1 MASCGASGWD
11 YAVCCAAIRC
21 TPADLIRCVR
31 TFNFMADENKSGKK
45 ELTMEQRLL
54 LAFVLMGLVL
64 FLTPY
69 FYKAPPPPPKTAT
82 PVSSPAAPVT
92 TPKAAAVESK
102 PQAATSLPVPGQI
115 EATSEQQFEVDTDIY
130 HITLSNRGATASSWV
145 LKKYHDH
152 AGKPLELLN
161 PAGYSTV
168 APPFALSLKDDK
180 VANVLNYGLYV
191 AKPLANGLG
200 IEYEFSDGKNY
211 AKKTFQFSKSGY
223 LSQITTDVT
232 VNGVP
237 TDHLIQW
244 RGGFGDATVLNRVAE
259 QHAVYFDP
267 HESGMAGLTQGK
279 LTNKDAKSVKDGPV
293 TVAGDYSFAGLDDRF
308 FAAVFLPKDNT
319 QTKVETIKDD
329 VPPGPAGKSE
339 MRVGVEVGGDS
350 VNHFTLFVGPKDIDL
365 LRRVDPKLQQLIDW
379 GWFGVIAKP
388 LFLAMHWLNDNFVHN
403 YGWSIVLIT
412 IAINVVLLPL
422 RVKSMKSQRKMQ
434 ALQPKLA
441 AINAKYKGLS
451 MRDPKKAEQNQEVMD
466 FYKKEGVNPMGGCLP
481 MVVQI
486 PLIYALYKVFAV
498 TIEMRGAHWLWITDL
513 SQPEQ
518 LPIHILPLIM
528 IVSQFV
534 MQRMTPNPG
543 MDPSQAKMMMFM
555 PLMFGFLFYNFSSGL
570 VLYWLTS
577 NLVQIGQQW
586 MVNRM
591 MPAPPPP
598 PVPAAVKKKGK

>member
-1 MASCGASGWD
+1 
-11 YAVCCAAIRC
+11 
-21 TPADLIRCVR
+21 
-31 TFNFMADENKSGKK
+31 MADNPLQPGGKK

-69 FYKAPPPPPKTAT
+69 FYKAPPPAPKAST
-82 PVSSPAAPVT
+82 APVT
-92 TPKAAAVESK
+92 AKSATAT
-102 PQAATSLPVPGQI
+102 AATATSVAQPATKPAEAVPGQI
-115 EATSEQQFEVDTDIY
+115 VATSEQQFDVDTDIY
-130 HITLSNRGATASSWV
+130 HITLSNRGGTVRSWV
-145 LKKYHDH
+145 LKKYKDR
-152 AGKPLELLN
+152 AGKPLELIN
-161 PAGYSTV
+161 AASYTKV
-168 APPFALSLKDDK
+168 APPFSIVLRDDK
-180 VANVLNYGLYV
+180 AADALNYGLYQ
-191 AKPLANGLG
+191 AKPAADGLG
-200 IEYEFSDGKNY
+200 IQYTFSDGKNY
-211 AKKTFQFSKSGY
+211 ALKTFQFSKSGY
-223 LSQITTDVT
+223 LTQITTEVT

-237 TDHLIQW
+237 TDHLLQW
-244 RGGFGDATVLNRVAE
+244 RGGFGDSSVINRVAD

-267 HESGMAGLTQGK
+267 HESGTAGLTQGK
-279 LTNKDAKSVKDGPV
+279 LFTKDAKSVKDGPQIV
-293 TVAGDYSFAGLDDRF
+293 TGNFSFAGLDDKF

-319 QTKVETIKDD
+319 AVKVETVKDD
-329 VPPGPAGKSE
+329 VPPAPAGKDE

-350 VNHFTLFVGPKDIDL
+350 ANRFTVFVGPKDIDL

-403 YGWSIVLIT
+403 YGWSIVVIT
-412 IAINVVLLPL
+412 IAINLVLLPL

-434 ALQPKLA
+434 SLQPKLA

-451 MRDPKKAEQNQEVMD
+451 MRDPKKAEQNQEVME

-481 MVVQI
+481 MLVQL

-534 MQRMTPNPG
+534 MQQMTPNPG
-543 MDPSQAKMMMFM
+543 MDPSQAKMMKFM
-555 PLMFGFLFYNFSSGL
+555 PLMFGFLFYNFSAGL

-586 MVNRM
+586 AVNRM

-598 PVPAAVKKKGK
+598 PPAALTKKKGK

>member
-1 MASCGASGWD
+1 
-11 YAVCCAAIRC
+11 
-21 TPADLIRCVR
+21 
-31 TFNFMADENKSGKK
+31 MADNQLQPNKSGKK

-69 FYKAPPPPPKTAT
+69 FYKAPPPPPPAKT
-82 PVSSPAAPVT
+82 T
-92 TPKAAAVESK
+92 TPTSASGVATKAPPAPQAPAPQVAA
-102 PQAATSLPVPGQI
+102 PQAAASQPVPGQI
-115 EATSEQQFEVDTDIY
+115 VGASEQQFEVDTDIY
-130 HITLSNRGATASSWV
+130 HITLSNRGGTARSWV

-168 APPFALSLKDDK
+168 APPFALALKDDQA
-180 VANVLNYGLYV
+180 ANVLNYGLYM
-191 AKPLANGLG
+191 AKPSADGLG

-211 AKKTFQFSKSGY
+211 AKKSFQFSQHGY
-223 LSQITTDVT
+223 LSQIVTEVT

-237 TDHLIQW
+237 TANLVEW

-267 HESGMAGLTQGK
+267 HESSMAGLSQGK
-279 LTNKDAKSVKDGPV
+279 LYNKDAKSVKDGPV
-293 TVAGDYSFAGLDDRF
+293 TTTGDYSFAGLDDRF

-329 VPPGPAGKSE
+329 VPPAPAGKDE
-339 MRVGVEVGGDS
+339 TRVGVEVGGDS
-350 VNHFTLFVGPKDIDL
+350 VNHFALFVGPKDIDL

-481 MVVQI
+481 MLVQL
-486 PLIYALYKVFAV
+486 PLIYALYRVFAV

-598 PVPAAVKKKGK
+598 PVPAAVRKKGK

>member
-1 MASCGASGWD
+1 
-11 YAVCCAAIRC
+11 
-21 TPADLIRCVR
+21 
-31 TFNFMADENKSGKK
+31 MADENKSGKK

-69 FYKAPPPPPKTAT
+69 FYKTPPPAPKTTTQTTNQATAT
-82 PVSSPAAPVT
+82 PA
-92 TPKAAAVESK
+92 KAAVVQSTVQST
-102 PQAATSLPVPGQI
+102 PQTAPSQPVPGQI
-115 EATSEQQFEVDTDIY
+115 EAASEQQFEVDTDIY
-130 HITLSNRGATASSWV
+130 HITLSNRGATVRSWV
-145 LKKYHDH
+145 LKKYFDH
-152 AGKPLELLN
+152 TGKPLELLN
-161 PAGYSTV
+161 PAGYATV
-168 APPFALSLKDDK
+168 APPFAVSLKDDK
-180 VANVLNYGLYV
+180 IANVLNYGLYV
-191 AKPLANGLG
+191 AKPSANGLG

-211 AKKTFQFSKSGY
+211 AKKSFQFSKSGY
-223 LSQITTDVT
+223 ICQLSTDVT

-237 TDHLIQW
+237 TDHLVEW

-267 HESGMAGLTQGK
+267 RESGMAGFTQGK

-293 TVAGDYSFAGLDDRF
+293 TVTGDYSFAGLDDRF

-319 QTKVETIKDD
+319 QIKVETIKDD
-329 VPPGPAGKSE
+329 VPPGPAGKEE

-350 VNHFTLFVGPKDIDL
+350 VNRFSLFVGPKDIDL

-434 ALQPKLA
+434 SLQPKLA

-481 MVVQI
+481 MLVQL

-534 MQRMTPNPG
+534 MQRMTPSPG

-555 PLMFGFLFYNFSSGL
+555 PLMFGFMFYNFSAGL

-577 NLVQIGQQW
+577 NLVQIAQQW
-586 MVNRM
+586 GVNRM

>member
-1 MASCGASGWD
+1 
-11 YAVCCAAIRC
+11 
-21 TPADLIRCVR
+21 
-31 TFNFMADENKSGKK
+31 MADNPLQPGGKK

-69 FYKAPPPPPKTAT
+69 FYKAPPPAPKASTT
-82 PVSSPAAPVT
+82 PVTAKPAAATAATAGVQPVT
-92 TPKAAAVESK
+92 K
-102 PQAATSLPVPGQI
+102 PAEAVPGQI
-115 EATSEQQFEVDTDIY
+115 AASSEQQFDVDTDIY
-130 HITLSNRGATASSWV
+130 HITLSNRGGTVRSWT
-145 LKKYHDH
+145 LKKYKDH
-152 AGKPLELLN
+152 AGKPLELIN
-161 PAGYSTV
+161 EASYAKV
-168 APPFALSLKDDK
+168 APPFSIVLRDDK
-180 VANVLNYGLYV
+180 AADALNYGLYQ
-191 AKPLANGLG
+191 AKPAEDGLG
-200 IEYEFSDGKNY
+200 IQYTFSDGKNY
-211 AKKTFQFSKSGY
+211 ALKTFHFSKSGY
-223 LSQITTDVT
+223 LSQITTEVT
-232 VNGVP
+232 INGVP
-237 TDHLIQW
+237 TDHLLQW
-244 RGGFGDATVLNRVAE
+244 RGGFGDSTVINRVAD

-267 HESGMAGLTQGK
+267 HESGTAGLTQGK
-279 LTNKDAKSVKDGPV
+279 LFTKDAKSVKDGPQIV
-293 TVAGDYSFAGLDDRF
+293 TGNFSFAGLDDKF

-319 QTKVETIKDD
+319 AVKVETVKDD
-329 VPPGPAGKSE
+329 VPPAPAAKDE

-350 VNHFTLFVGPKDIDL
+350 VNRFTVFVGPKDIDL

-403 YGWSIVLIT
+403 YGWSIVVIT
-412 IAINVVLLPL
+412 IAINLVLLPL

-434 ALQPKLA
+434 SLQPKLA

-451 MRDPKKAEQNQEVMD
+451 MRDPKKAEQNQEVME

-481 MVVQI
+481 MLVQL

-555 PLMFGFLFYNFSSGL
+555 PLMFGFLFYNFSAGL

-586 MVNRM
+586 AVNRM

-598 PVPAAVKKKGK
+598 PPPALTKKKGK

>member
-1 MASCGASGWD
+1 
-11 YAVCCAAIRC
+11 
-21 TPADLIRCVR
+21 
-31 TFNFMADENKSGKK
+31 MADNQLQPNKSGKK

-69 FYKAPPPPPKTAT
+69 FYKTPPPAPKTTTTPSGQSSQSAKSTQAAPSAAKTAAVPEAGTPAPPSA
-82 PVSSPAAPVT
+82 
-92 TPKAAAVESK
+92 
-102 PQAATSLPVPGQI
+102 PVPGQI
-115 EATSEQQFEVDTDIY
+115 KGSSEQQFEVDTDIY
-130 HITLSNRGATASSWV
+130 HITLSNRGGTVRSWI
-145 LKKYHDH
+145 LKKYTDH
-152 AGKPLELLN
+152 AGKPLELIN
-161 PAGYSTV
+161 AASYSKV
-168 APPFALSLKDDK
+168 APPFSVVLRDDH
-180 VANVLNYGLYV
+180 AADALNYGLYT
-191 AKPLANGLG
+191 AKPAAGNLG

-223 LSQITTDVT
+223 LSQVSTEVT

-244 RGGFGDATVLNRVAE
+244 RGGFGDATVLNRVGE

-267 HESGMAGLTQGK
+267 HESGTLGLTQGK

-293 TVAGDYSFAGLDDRF
+293 ITTGNYSFAGLDDRF

-319 QTKVETIKDD
+319 QIKVETIKDD
-329 VPPGPAGKSE
+329 VPPGPAGKEE

-350 VNHFTLFVGPKDIDL
+350 VNRFMLFVGPKDIDL

-434 ALQPKLA
+434 SLQPKLA

-451 MRDPKKAEQNQEVMD
+451 MRDPKKAEQNQEVME

-481 MVVQI
+481 MVVQL

-555 PLMFGFLFYNFSSGL
+555 PLLFGFMFYNFSAGL

-598 PVPAAVKKKGK
+598 PVTAPVKKKGK

>member
-1 MASCGASGWD
+1 
-11 YAVCCAAIRC
+11 
-21 TPADLIRCVR
+21 
-31 TFNFMADENKSGKK
+31 MADNQLQPNKSGKK

-69 FYKAPPPPPKTAT
+69 FYKTPPPAPKT
-82 PVSSPAAPVT
+82 T
-92 TPKAAAVESK
+92 TPTSNQAASPPAKAAAVPQPAAKALESA
-102 PQAATSLPVPGQI
+102 PSQPIPGQV
-115 EATSEQQFEVDTDIY
+115 EGTSEQQFEIDTDIY
-130 HITLSNRGATASSWV
+130 HITLSNRGATVPSWV
-145 LKKYHDH
+145 LKKYRDH
-152 AGKPLELLN
+152 AGKPLELMN

-168 APPFALSLKDDK
+168 APPFTLSLKDDK
-180 VANVLNYGLYV
+180 VSNVLNYGLYV
-191 AKPLANGLG
+191 AKPSADGLG

-211 AKKTFQFSKSGY
+211 AKKSFQFSKHGY
-223 LSQITTDVT
+223 LSQISTEVT

-237 TDHLIQW
+237 TDHLIEW
-244 RGGFGDATVLNRVAE
+244 RGGFGDATVMNRVGE

-267 HESGMAGLTQGK
+267 HESGIISQGK
-279 LTNKDAKSVKDGPV
+279 LYNKDAKSVKDGPV
-293 TVAGDYSFAGLDDRF
+293 TVTGDYSFAGLDDRF

-319 QTKVETIKDD
+319 HVVVETIKDD
-329 VPPGPAGKSE
+329 VPPGPAGKPE
-339 MRVGVEVGGDS
+339 MRVGVMVGGDS
-350 VNHFTLFVGPKDIDL
+350 ANRFMLFVGPKDIDL

-434 ALQPKLA
+434 SLQPKLA

-481 MVVQI
+481 MVVQL

-513 SQPEQ
+513 
-518 LPIHILPLIM
+518 
-528 IVSQFV
+528 V
-534 MQRMTPNPG
+534 
-543 MDPSQAKMMMFM
+543 
-555 PLMFGFLFYNFSSGL
+555 
-570 VLYWLTS
+570 
-577 NLVQIGQQW
+577 
-586 MVNRM
+586 
-591 MPAPPPP
+591 
-598 PVPAAVKKKGK
+598 AA

>member
-1 MASCGASGWD
+1 
-11 YAVCCAAIRC
+11 
-21 TPADLIRCVR
+21 
-31 TFNFMADENKSGKK
+31 MADNQLQPNKSGKK

-82 PVSSPAAPVT
+82 PPSTQT
-92 TPKAAAVESK
+92 TADTTLKAAAAESA
-102 PQAATSLPVPGQI
+102 PQAATSQPVPGQI
-115 EATSEQQFEVDTDIY
+115 EGASEQQFEVDTDIY
-130 HITLSNRGATASSWV
+130 HITLSNRGATVRSWV

-180 VANVLNYGLYV
+180 AANVLNYGLYV

-211 AKKTFQFSKSGY
+211 AKKTFQFSQRGY
-223 LSQITTDVT
+223 LSQISTDVT

-237 TDHLIQW
+237 TDNLIEW

-259 QHAVYFDP
+259 QHAAYFDP

-279 LTNKDAKSVKDGPV
+279 LYNKDAKSVKDGPV
-293 TVAGDYSFAGLDDRF
+293 TVTGDYSFAGLDDRF

-319 QTKVETIKDD
+319 QIKVETIKDD
-329 VPPGPAGKSE
+329 VPPGPAGKDE

-481 MVVQI
+481 MVVQL
-486 PLIYALYKVFAV
+486 PLIYALYKVFNV

-534 MQRMTPNPG
+534 MQQMTPNPG
-543 MDPSQAKMMMFM
+543 MDPSQAKMMKFM

-598 PVPAAVKKKGK
+598 PAPAPVKKKGK

>member
-1 MASCGASGWD
+1 
-11 YAVCCAAIRC
+11 
-21 TPADLIRCVR
+21 
-31 TFNFMADENKSGKK
+31 MADDNKSGKK

-69 FYKAPPPPPKTAT
+69 FYKAPPPPPKAT
-82 PVSSPAAPVT
+82 TPPAAAGQSAQSSQAAQPGT
-92 TPKAAAVESK
+92 KAATV
-102 PQAATSLPVPGQI
+102 PQPGTAAPQSAQPVPGQI
-115 EATSEQQFEVDTDIY
+115 EGASEQQFEVDTDIY
-130 HITLSNRGATASSWV
+130 HITLSNRGATVRSWT
-145 LKKYHDH
+145 LKKYRDQE
-152 AGKPLELLN
+152 GKPLELLN
-161 PAGYSTV
+161 PAGYSSV
-168 APPFALSLKDDK
+168 APPFALALKDDH
-180 VANVLNYGLYV
+180 VANALNYGLYR
-191 AKPLANGLG
+191 AKPSANGLG

-211 AKKTFQFSKSGY
+211 AKKSFQFSKRGY
-223 LSQITTDVT
+223 LSQITTEVT
-232 VNGVP
+232 VDGVP
-237 TDHLIQW
+237 ADHMIEW
-244 RGGFGDATVLNRVAE
+244 RGGFGDASVRNRVGE
-259 QHAVYFDP
+259 QHAVYFDTR
-267 HESGMAGLTQGK
+267 ESSMAGFSQGK
-279 LTNKDAKSVKDGPV
+279 LYNKDAKSVKDGPV
-293 TVAGDYSFAGLDDRF
+293 TTTGDYSFAGLDDRF

-319 QTKVETIKDD
+319 QIRVETIKDD
-329 VPPGPAGKSE
+329 VPPSPAAKEE

-388 LFLAMHWLNDNFVHN
+388 LFLAMHWLNDNVVHN

-451 MRDPKKAEQNQEVMD
+451 MRDPKKAEQNQEVME

-481 MVVQI
+481 MVVQL
-486 PLIYALYKVFAV
+486 PLIYALYKVFNV

-528 IVSQFV
+528 IASQFV
-534 MQRMTPNPG
+534 MQKMTPNPG

-555 PLMFGFLFYNFSSGL
+555 PLMFGFIFYNFSSGL

-577 NLVQIGQQW
+577 NLVQIAQQW
-586 MVNRM
+586 AVNRM

-598 PVPAAVKKKGK
+598 PVSAPVRKKGK

>member
-1 MASCGASGWD
+1 
-11 YAVCCAAIRC
+11 
-21 TPADLIRCVR
+21 
-31 TFNFMADENKSGKK
+31 MADNQIQPNKSGKK

-69 FYKAPPPPPKTAT
+69 FYKTPPPAAKTTT
-82 PVSSPAAPVT
+82 PTSNPAAS
-92 TPKAAAVESK
+92 TPAKAAAVPQPGAKASESA
-102 PQAATSLPVPGQI
+102 PSQPIPGQV
-115 EATSEQQFEVDTDIY
+115 EGTSEQQFEIDTDIY
-130 HITLSNRGATASSWV
+130 HITLSNRGATVPSWV
-145 LKKYHDH
+145 LKKYRDH
-152 AGKPLELLN
+152 AGKPLELMN

-180 VANVLNYGLYV
+180 VSNVLNYGLYV
-191 AKPLANGLG
+191 AKPSADGLG
-200 IEYEFSDGKNY
+200 IVYEFSDGKNY
-211 AKKTFQFSKSGY
+211 ARKSFQFSKHGY
-223 LSQITTDVT
+223 LSQISTEVT

-237 TDHLIQW
+237 TDHLIEW
-244 RGGFGDATVLNRVAE
+244 RGGFGDATVMNRVGE

-267 HESGMAGLTQGK
+267 HESGIISQGK
-279 LTNKDAKSVKDGPV
+279 LYNKDAKSVKDGPV
-293 TVAGDYSFAGLDDRF
+293 TVTGDYSFAGLDDRF

-319 QTKVETIKDD
+319 HVTVETIKDD
-329 VPPGPAGKSE
+329 VPPGPAGKPE
-339 MRVGVEVGGDS
+339 MRVGVMVGGDS
-350 VNHFTLFVGPKDIDL
+350 ANRFMLFVGPKDIDL

-434 ALQPKLA
+434 SLQPKLA

-481 MVVQI
+481 MVIQL

-498 TIEMRGAHWLWITDL
+498 TIEMRGAHWLWVTDL

-555 PLMFGFLFYNFSSGL
+555 PLMFGFMFYNFSAGL

-577 NLVQIGQQW
+577 NLVQIAQQW
-586 MVNRM
+586 AVNRM

-598 PVPAAVKKKGK
+598 PPPAAVKKKGK

>member
-1 MASCGASGWD
+1 M
-11 YAVCCAAIRC
+11 
-21 TPADLIRCVR
+21 
-31 TFNFMADENKSGKK
+31 
-45 ELTMEQRLL
+45 
-54 LAFVLMGLVL
+54 
-64 FLTPY
+64 
-69 FYKAPPPPPKTAT
+69 
-82 PVSSPAAPVT
+82 
-92 TPKAAAVESK
+92 
-102 PQAATSLPVPGQI
+102 
-115 EATSEQQFEVDTDIY
+115 
-130 HITLSNRGATASSWV
+130 
-145 LKKYHDH
+145 LKKYSDH
-152 AGKPLELLN
+152 AGKPLGIGERR
-161 PAGYSTV
+161 PATAKV
-168 APPFALSLKDDK
+168 APPFSLVLRDDK
-180 VANVLNYGLYV
+180 AADALNYGLYV
-191 AKPLANGLG
+191 AKPAADGLG

-211 AKKTFQFSKSGY
+211 AKKSFQFSKNGY
-223 LSQITTDVT
+223 LSQITTEVT

-244 RGGFGDATVLNRVAE
+244 RGGFGDATVLNRAGE

-267 HESGMAGLTQGK
+267 HESGMARPHPGQALQQRRQ
-279 LTNKDAKSVKDGPV
+279 VRERRP
-293 TVAGDYSFAGLDDRF
+293 GDSPPAIIPSPAWTTASSPPCFC
-308 FAAVFLPKDNT
+308 PKT
-319 QTKVETIKDD
+319 TRQVKVETIKDD
-329 VPPGPAGKSE
+329 VPPAPAGKDE

-434 ALQPKLA
+434 SLQPKLA

-451 MRDPKKAEQNQEVMD
+451 MRDPKKAEQNQEVME

-481 MVVQI
+481 MVVQL
-486 PLIYALYKVFAV
+486 PLIYAFYKVFAV

-513 SQPEQ
+513 SQPEL

-534 MQRMTPNPG
+534 MQKMTPNPG

-577 NLVQIGQQW
+577 NLVGIAQQW
-586 MVNRM
+586 AVNRM

-598 PVPAAVKKKGK
+598 PAPAAVKKKGK

>member
-1 MASCGASGWD
+1 
-11 YAVCCAAIRC
+11 
-21 TPADLIRCVR
+21 
-31 TFNFMADENKSGKK
+31 MADNNNSGKK

-69 FYKAPPPPPKTAT
+69 FYKAPPPPPKTSTQPSASAPAT
-82 PVSSPAAPVT
+82 TAPKPAQTQAV
-92 TPKAAAVESK
+92 AA
-102 PQAATSLPVPGQI
+102 QAQPVPGQI
-115 EATSEQQFEVDTDIY
+115 EATAEQQFVIDTDIY
-130 HITLSNRGATASSWV
+130 QVTLSNRGGTVRSWV
-145 LKKYHDH
+145 LKKYRDH
-152 AGKPLELLN
+152 AGKPLELVN
-161 PAGYSTV
+161 PGSISKV
-168 APPFALSLKDDK
+168 APPLSVALKDDK
-180 VANVLNYGLYV
+180 AADALNFGLYM
-191 AKPLANGLG
+191 AKPSADNLG

-211 AKKTFQFSKSGY
+211 AKKSVQFSKNGY
-223 LSQITTDVT
+223 LSQISSEVT

-237 TDHLIQW
+237 TEHLIQW
-244 RGGFGDATVLNRVAE
+244 RGGFGDSTVVNRVGE
-259 QHAVYFDP
+259 QHAAYFDP
-267 HESGMAGLTQGK
+267 HEASMMGLAQGK
-279 LTNKDAKSVKDGPV
+279 LYNKDAKSVKDGPAIV
-293 TVAGDYSFAGLDDRF
+293 TGNYSFAGLDDRF
-308 FAAVFLPKDNT
+308 FAAVFLPKDNAT
-319 QTKVETIKDD
+319 IKVETIKDD
-329 VPPGPAGKSE
+329 VPPAPAGKDE

-350 VNHFTLFVGPKDIDL
+350 VNRFALFVGPKDIDL

-451 MRDPKKAEQNQEVMD
+451 MRDPKKAEQNQEVME

-481 MVVQI
+481 MVVQL

-513 SQPEQ
+513 SQPEL

-534 MQRMTPNPG
+534 MQKMTPNPG

-586 MVNRM
+586 AVNRM

-598 PVPAAVKKKGK
+598 PPVPTKKKGK

>member
-1 MASCGASGWD
+1 MAE
-11 YAVCCAAIRC
+11 
-21 TPADLIRCVR
+21 
-31 TFNFMADENKSGKK
+31 NNKSGKK

-82 PVSSPAAPVT
+82 PTSSQANSAGT
-92 TPKAAAVESK
+92 KAAAQPA
-102 PQAATSLPVPGQI
+102 PQATASHPVAAVSQPVPGQI
-115 EATSEQQFEVDTDIY
+115 EASAEQQFVIDTDIY
-130 HITLSNRGATASSWV
+130 QVTLSNRGGTVRGWV
-145 LKKYHDH
+145 LKKYRDH
-152 AGKPLELLN
+152 ADKPLELVN
-161 PAGYSTV
+161 AGSFSKV
-168 APPFALSLKDDK
+168 APPLSIVLKDDK
-180 VANVLNYGLYV
+180 AADALNYGLYK
-191 AKPLANGLG
+191 ATPSADNLG

-211 AKKTFQFSKSGY
+211 AKKSLHFSKSGY
-223 LSQITTDVT
+223 LAQMSTEVT

-237 TDHLIQW
+237 AEHLIQW
-244 RGGFGDATVLNRVAE
+244 RGGFGDTTVQNRVAE

-267 HESGMAGLTQGK
+267 HEASMMGLSQGK
-279 LTNKDAKSVKDGPV
+279 LTNKDAKSVKDGPAIV
-293 TVAGDYSFAGLDDRF
+293 TGNYSFAGLDDRF
-308 FAAVFLPKDNT
+308 FAAVFLPKDNAT
-319 QTKVETIKDD
+319 IRVETIKDD
-329 VPPGPAGKSE
+329 VPPAPAGKEE

-513 SQPEQ
+513 SQPEM

-534 MQRMTPNPG
+534 MQKMTPNPG

-586 MVNRM
+586 AVNRM

-598 PVPAAVKKKGK
+598 PPVPTKKKGK

>member
-1 MASCGASGWD
+1 
-11 YAVCCAAIRC
+11 
-21 TPADLIRCVR
+21 
-31 TFNFMADENKSGKK
+31 MADDNKSGKK

-69 FYKAPPPPPKTAT
+69 FYKAPPPAPKTT
-82 PVSSPAAPVT
+82 TPPVSGPSAASATKTEAAPPPG
-92 TPKAAAVESK
+92 TPA
-102 PQAATSLPVPGQI
+102 PQAAQPVPGQI
-115 EATSEQQFEVDTDIY
+115 ESGSEQQFVVDTDIY
-130 HITLSNRGATASSWV
+130 QVTLSNRGGTVRSWT
-145 LKKYHDH
+145 LKKYSDH
-152 AGKPLELLN
+152 AGKPLELVN
-161 PAGYSTV
+161 EASSSKV
-168 APPFALSLKDDK
+168 APPFSVVLGDVHAAD
-180 VANVLNYGLYV
+180 ALNYGLYA
-191 AKPLANGLG
+191 AKPSSNGLG

-211 AKKTFQFSKSGY
+211 AKKSFQFSKSGY
-223 LSQITTDVT
+223 LSQITTEVT

-237 TDHLIQW
+237 ADHLIQW

-259 QHAVYFDP
+259 QHVVYFDP
-267 HESGMAGLTQGK
+267 HESSMAGLSQGK
-279 LTNKDAKSVKDGPV
+279 LYNKDAKSVKDGPV
-293 TVAGDYSFAGLDDRF
+293 MITGDYSFAGLDDRF

-319 QTKVETIKDD
+319 QLKVETIKDD
-329 VPPGPAGKSE
+329 VPPGPAGKEE
-339 MRVGVEVGGDS
+339 MRVGVELGGDS
-350 VNHFTLFVGPKDIDL
+350 VNHFRLFVGPKDIDL

-388 LFLAMHWLNDNFVHN
+388 LFLAMHWLNDNWVHN

-481 MVVQI
+481 MVVQL
-486 PLIYALYKVFAV
+486 PLIYALYRVFAV
-498 TIEMRGAHWLWITDL
+498 TIEMRGAHWLWVTDL

-518 LPIHILPLIM
+518 LPIHVLPLIM
-528 IVSQFV
+528 IVTQFI
-534 MQRMTPNPG
+534 MQQMTPSPG
-543 MDPSQAKMMMFM
+543 MDPSQAKMMKFM
-555 PLMFGFLFYNFSSGL
+555 PLMFGFLFYNFSSGI
-570 VLYWLTS
+570 VLYWLTG
-577 NLVQIGQQW
+577 NLVQIAQQW
-586 MVNRM
+586 TVNRM

-598 PVPAAVKKKGK
+598 PVPVAVKKKGK

>member
-1 MASCGASGWD
+1 
-11 YAVCCAAIRC
+11 
-21 TPADLIRCVR
+21 
-31 TFNFMADENKSGKK
+31 MADNQLQPNKSGKK

-64 FLTPY
+64 FVTPY
-69 FYKAPPPPPKTAT
+69 FYKATPPAPKTT
-82 PVSSPAAPVT
+82 T
-92 TPKAAAVESK
+92 TPSGQSSQSAPSTQAAQSAAKTAAVPEAGKPAPESV
-102 PQAATSLPVPGQI
+102 PAPGQI
-115 EATSEQQFEVDTDIY
+115 KGSSEQQFEVDTDIY
-130 HITLSNRGATASSWV
+130 HITLSNRGGTVRSWV
-145 LKKYHDH
+145 LKKYTDH
-152 AGKPLELLN
+152 AGKPLELIN
-161 PAGYSTV
+161 GASYSKV
-168 APPFALSLKDDK
+168 APPFSVVLRDDH
-180 VANVLNYGLYV
+180 AADALNYGLYT
-191 AKPLANGLG
+191 AKPAAGNLG

-211 AKKTFQFSKSGY
+211 AKKTFQFSKHGY
-223 LSQITTDVT
+223 LSQVSTEVT

-244 RGGFGDATVLNRVAE
+244 RGGFGDATVLNRVGE

-267 HESGMAGLTQGK
+267 HESGTLGLTQGK

-293 TVAGDYSFAGLDDRF
+293 LTTGNYSFAGLDDRF

-319 QTKVETIKDD
+319 PIKVETIKDD
-329 VPPGPAGKSE
+329 VPPGPAGKEE

-350 VNHFTLFVGPKDIDL
+350 VNRFTLFVGPKDIDL

-434 ALQPKLA
+434 SLQPKLA

-481 MVVQI
+481 MVVQL

-498 TIEMRGAHWLWITDL
+498 TIEMRGAHWLWVTDL

-534 MQRMTPNPG
+534 MQKMTPNPG

-598 PVPAAVKKKGK
+598 PVTVPVKKKGK